1 MASRTHRLAAV
12 TAGLTFLLILVGEF
26 TAVSGSGATCGFR
39 WPDCSGQFLPFG
51 LPVHDFIEWF
61 HRAFAGIVGFFILG
75 TALALWQRYD
85 DRWLRTIG
93 ILAVV
98 LLPIQVLLGGVTVT
112 LGGLFPTGYQP
123 VTQAI
128 HHLTALAIYAA
139 LVLGAIWSRRAD
151 TGHHPDRYDVSDAAR
166 LALVSL
172 PFVLLL
178 SRGTGPLLGLDFLTY
193 TTPLH
198 VLHHAVEL
206 VLFTGLLVA
215 LDRAYATEQTSS
227 VGAMAVAI
235 VVSIVLILL
244 GVGVLPYDTTVQ
256 YGYYALV
263 GLTAALLLYTRRI
276 AARDEPGGVATT

>member
-61 HRAFAGIVGFFILG
+61 HRAFAGIVGFFIMG
-75 TALALWQRYD
+75 TAVALWRRYD
-85 DRWLRTIG
+85 DRLLRIIG

-98 LLPIQVLLGGVTVT
+98 LLPIQVFLGGVTVT
-112 LGGLFPTGYQP
+112 FGGLFPTGYQP

-139 LVLGAIWSRRAD
+139 LVLGAVWSRRAD
-151 TGHHPDRYDVSDAAR
+151 TGIYPTRHDVSGAAR
-166 LALVSL
+166 LSLLSL
-172 PFVLLL
+172 PFVLIL
-178 SRGTGPLLGLDFLTY
+178 SRGTLLAY
-193 TTPLH
+193 TTPIH
-198 VLHHAVEL
+198 ILHHAVEL

-215 LDRAYATEQTSS
+215 LDRASTTGSTRAIW
-227 VGAMAVAI
+227 AMASGLL
-235 VVSIVLILL
+235 VSIVLILL
-244 GVGVLPYDTTVQ
+244 GVGVLPYDTPVQ
-256 YGYYALV
+256 YGYYGLV
-263 GLTAALLLYTRRI
+263 AFTAALLLYTMRTT
-276 AARDEPGGVATT
+276 ARSDSGEVVTA

>member
-1 MASRTHRLAAV
+1 MASRTHRLAAA
-12 TAGLTFLLILVGEF
+12 TAALTFLLILVGEF

-75 TALALWQRYD
+75 TAVALWRRYD

-123 VTQAI
+123 LTQAI

-139 LVLGAIWSRRAD
+139 LVLGAVWSRRAD
-151 TGHHPDRYDVSDAAR
+151 TGLHPTRHDISEAAR
-166 LALVSL
+166 ATLATV
-172 PFVLLL
+172 PFVLVL
-178 SRGTGPLLGLDFLTY
+178 SRGTGPLLGLDALAY
-193 TTPLH
+193 TTPVH
-198 VLHHAVEL
+198 ILHHATEL
-206 VLFTGLLVA
+206 VLFTGLLLA
-215 LDRAYATEQTSS
+215 LDRAYATQTTRS
-227 VGAMAVAI
+227 VGAMTVALVI
-235 VVSIVLILL
+235 SLVLILL

-256 YGYYALV
+256 YGYYVLV
-263 GLTAALLLYTRRI
+263 ASIAGLLLYTIRT

>member
-1 MASRTHRLAAV
+1 MASRTQRLAAV

-61 HRAFAGIVGFFILG
+61 HRAFAGIVGFFIMG
-75 TALALWQRYD
+75 TAVALWRRYD
-85 DRWLRTIG
+85 DRLLRTIG

-98 LLPIQVLLGGVTVT
+98 LLPIQVFLGGVTVT
-112 LGGLFPTGYQP
+112 FGGLFPTGYQP

-139 LVLGAIWSRRAD
+139 LVLGAVWSRRAD
-151 TGHHPDRYDVSDAAR
+151 SGRYPTRDDVSSVAR
-166 LALVSL
+166 LALLSL

-178 SRGTGPLLGLDFLTY
+178 SRGTLLAY
-193 TTPLH
+193 TTPVH
-198 VLHHAVEL
+198 ILHHAVEL

-215 LDRAYATEQTSS
+215 LDRAYTTGNRRA
-227 VGAMAVAI
+227 VWAMAVGLVI
-235 VVSIVLILL
+235 SIVLILL
-244 GVGVLPYDTTVQ
+244 GVGVLPYATPVQ

-263 GLTAALLLYTRRI
+263 ALTAALLLYTMR
-276 AARDEPGGVATT
+276 TTAHPDSGEVVTA